1 MSDPPRPHASARR
14 AIGWS
19 PAGPAIMPIFDDLQ
33 QVTTIFLTERR
44 QAPVIG
50 ISKSVLARSSALSHS
65 VHPLGDGQFGE
76 ESRETEVERGQTFA
90 TGLVPNAQPSHVFPM
105 PVGPVIKTL

>member
-1 MSDPPRPHASARR
+1 
-14 AIGWS
+14 
-19 PAGPAIMPIFDDLQ
+19 MPIFDDLQ

-44 QAPVIG
+44 QAPVIENQQVCLG
-50 ISKSVLARSSALSHS
+50 QGRQHFPIASI
-65 VHPLGDGQFGE
+65 PLGDSQFGE

-90 TGLVPNAQPSHVFPM
+90 TGFMCPNAQPSHVFPM